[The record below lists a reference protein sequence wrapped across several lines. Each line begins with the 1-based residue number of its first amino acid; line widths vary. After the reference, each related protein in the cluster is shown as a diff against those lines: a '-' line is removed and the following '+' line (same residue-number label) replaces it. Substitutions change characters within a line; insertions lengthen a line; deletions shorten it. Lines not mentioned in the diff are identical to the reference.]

1 MKSGITNLSSQS
13 NPRPGRIATY
23 SRKLFSTMRK
33 QFVSVL
39 FDRKKRVSV
48 TGEGKVELCIY
59 LSRTER
65 KFVTVKTVTPL
76 LWRKYQKSEELK
88 LEMAMYEQ
96 VAEKMARNGEEMTV
110 ANLDSHLGIVHN
122 YKDKSERQKKLSSP
136 RGFIEFMEEC
146 IKKEKLAPATLQR
159 KRVTIDAMERFG
171 KLSRF
176 DEVTDL
182 NVKAF
187 DDFLHNECDR
197 CQTTIHNYHKI
208 VKMYTN
214 LAFQMGYIFADPY
227 KMPLCKFKRG
237 KYKDRRPLTE
247 DELIQ
252 IRELDNLSGREE
264 RARDLFIFCAYTG
277 LAYIDSQMFDY
288 DTMTETLKDGIYIV
302 GQRVKT
308 GSSFYTPILPPAMKV
323 LEKYGYQLP
332 HISNQKANDYLHLI
346 ESRVKLNKPLTMHV
360 ARHSFATLA
369 LSYDVPIENVGKMLG
384 HTKIRTTQIYA
395 KILKS
400 TIERHTLA
408 LASKIR

>member
-33 QFVSVL
+33 QFVSVV

-122 YKDKSERQKKLSSP
+122 YKD
-136 RGFIEFMEEC
+136 
-146 IKKEKLAPATLQR
+146 
-159 KRVTIDAMERFG
+159 
-171 KLSRF
+171 
-176 DEVTDL
+176 
-182 NVKAF
+182 
-187 DDFLHNECDR
+187 
-197 CQTTIHNYHKI
+197 
-208 VKMYTN
+208 
-214 LAFQMGYIFADPY
+214 
-227 KMPLCKFKRG
+227 
-237 KYKDRRPLTE
+237 RRPLTE

-252 IRELDNLSGREE
+252 IRELNNLSGREE

-277 LAYIDSQMFDY
+277 LAYIDSQMFEY
-288 DTMTETLKDGIYIV
+288 DTMTETLQDGIYIV

-400 TIERHTLA
+400 TIERHTIA